1 VCKDRPVLPF
11 PQGSLQMTSSSKYR
25 MLHLG
30 LGSFHRAHQ
39 AVYMHQLQQLGD
51 HSWTLSGG
59 NIRADVDGTITALQK
74 QHGAYTLET
83 VTPQGVHHYTRVES
97 IQTVVP
103 YAPGVPKLVDDGAD
117 ADTRIISF
125 TVTEAG
131 YYFDAQNRLDSRS
144 ADIVSDLHAAR
155 GRRAGQTIYGALT
168 AILQQ
173 RMVRKSG
180 PVTLLNCD
188 NLRHNGDR
196 VRAGLLEFIELL
208 EDIQLYQWVQTNTSC
223 PNAMVDRITPRPT
236 ADVAL
241 RVKAVTG
248 WDDQASVMGE
258 SFIQWVIEDNFIAGR
273 PAWEK
278 VGVEMVK
285 SVAPYEEAKIRLLN
299 ATHSCIAWAGTLAG
313 YTYIHEGCLDKE
325 IRQLAFD
332 YVSNDTIPVLLP
344 SPIDLAQYRDTVL
357 DRFANPSIADTN
369 QRVAMDGFSKIP
381 GFIAPT
387 IRERLAR
394 KEPIDSVAVL
404 PALFLAYLHQ
414 WHRNAIAYTY
424 QDQAMNP
431 QHAHAI
437 CDATDTVEA
446 FCHDDV
452 LWGDLKDN
460 THLVKAVRAAY
471 DKVENFTKV
480 HAK

>member
-1 VCKDRPVLPF
+1 
-11 PQGSLQMTSSSKYR
+11 MTLSSKYG

-51 HSWTLSGG
+51 HSWTLAGG
-59 NIRADVDGTITALQK
+59 NIRADMDGSNTALQK
-74 QHGAYTLET
+74 QQGAYTLET

-97 IQTVVP
+97 IQTVLP
-103 YAPGVPKLVDDGAD
+103 YTLGIPKLVDWGAD
-117 ADTRIISF
+117 ANTRIISF

-131 YYFDAQNRLDSRS
+131 YYFDAQDRLDAHA
-144 ADIVSDLHAAR
+144 ADIASDLSAAR
-155 GRRAGQTIYGALT
+155 EQRAGQTIYGALA
-168 AILQQ
+168 AILRQ

-196 VRAGLLEFIELL
+196 ARAGLLEFIMLM
-208 EDIQLYQWVQTNTSC
+208 EDVQLHQWVQANTSC
-223 PNAMVDRITPRPT
+223 PNGMVDRITPRPT

-241 RVKAVTG
+241 RVKAATG
-248 WDDQASVMGE
+248 WDDQAAVMGE

-313 YTYIHEGCLDKE
+313 YTYIHQGCLDKE
-325 IRQLAFD
+325 IRQFAFN
-332 YVSNDTIPVLLP
+332 YVTDDTIAVLLP
-344 SPIDLAQYRDTVL
+344 SPIDLVRYRDVVL

-394 KEPIDSVAVL
+394 QESIDSVAML

-414 WHRNAIAYTY
+414 WHRNGIAYAY

-437 CDATDTVEA
+437 CDAADTVAA
-446 FCHDDV
+446 FCHNDV

-460 THLVKAVRAAY
+460 THLVIALRHAY
-471 DKVENFTKV
+471 DKVQNFSKA
-480 HAK
+480 HSQ